1 VITQLAGPKGKHN
14 PDRTA
19 VRHGHD
25 QGSVTVGGRRVAV
38 QRPRVRTADGS
49 GELPVAAYEVF
60 SSTELL
66 GRLALERMPGGARR
80 VGTQTRT

>member
-1 VITQLAGPKGKHN
+1 VGAGLHVLQTLMEESITQLAGPKGKHN

-19 VRHGHD
+19 VRHRHE

-49 GELPVAAYEVF
+49 GELAVA
-60 SSTELL
+60 
-66 GRLALERMPGGARR
+66 
-80 VGTQTRT
+80 